1 MMDLLPGGSL
11 TVVLGGL
18 VVGLL
23 ALFGVWRKGRRAG
36 RDEAKAER
44 MEAYEA
50 ELRKLEA
57 AARARVDAGRAADG
71 DGLYEDDGYRR
82 D

>member
-1 MMDLLPGGSL
+1 MDLLPGGSL
-11 TVVLGGL
+11 TAVLGGL

-23 ALFGVWRKGRRAG
+23 ALFGIWRKGRQAG

-50 ELRKLEA
+50 ELRKLDA
-57 AARARVDAGRAADG
+57 AARARIAAERAAD
-71 DGLYEDDGYRR
+71 DELYADDGYRR

>member
-1 MMDLLPGGSL
+1 MMDLLPGGTL
-11 TVVLGGL
+11 TAVLGGL

-23 ALFGVWRKGRRAG
+23 ALFGVWRKGRQAG

-57 AARARVDAGRAADG
+57 AARARDDAGRAADG